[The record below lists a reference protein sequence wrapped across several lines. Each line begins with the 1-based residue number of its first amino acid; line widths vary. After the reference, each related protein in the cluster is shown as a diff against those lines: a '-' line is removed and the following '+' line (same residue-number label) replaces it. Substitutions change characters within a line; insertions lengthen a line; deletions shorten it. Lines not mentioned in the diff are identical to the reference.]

1 MLRNVTISLFQN
13 ISAINYQYALNIDD
27 YKTQMEAP
35 MRTHYLVITFVLWIL
50 PLTIMAENCYPTPH
64 RTTGTHY
71 APVTV
76 HKVNISRGVTV
87 QGRILAYPDCNP
99 VAKAKIAHWQA
110 DTNGIYVDRLR
121 AYLFSDANGY
131 FEFETEWPNLS
142 PPHIHF
148 IVTAEGFA
156 VLETQ
161 WRGDEPTS
169 LIEFNMVLQK

>member
-1 MLRNVTISLFQN
+1 MQTYHFLT
-13 ISAINYQYALNIDD
+13 
-27 YKTQMEAP
+27 
-35 MRTHYLVITFVLWIL
+35 VIFLCFL
-50 PLTIMAENCYPTPH
+50 PYTAMAETCHPTPH

-76 HKVNISRGVTV
+76 HKVNVSEGVTV
-87 QGRILAYPDCNP
+87 RGRILAAPKCIP
-99 VAKAKIAHWQA
+99 VANAKIAHWQA
-110 DTNGIYVDRLR
+110 DKNGKYVDRLR
-121 AYLFSDANGY
+121 AFLFSDANGY

-148 IVTAEGFA
+148 IVTAEGYE

-169 LIEFNMVLQK
+169 LIKFDMVLQK